1 MKSKS
6 LVLASLLAF
15 SHYSGLQAQTNSLVN
30 TSNSKYSK
38 LHSVD
43 MDAVKWTNGFWAEKM
58 KVLKDSMVPT
68 IWNVYTSD
76 ISHAYKNFQ
85 IAAGLDTG
93 KHSGPTFHDGDFYKV
108 VESVAGLYAVTK
120 DKKLDLMMDS
130 VIATLAKAQRADG
143 YVYTVE
149 LIAERNTGKKKRV
162 DEGLS
167 FEAYNFGHLM
177 TAASVHYRAT
187 GKKNLLN
194 IAEKA
199 TEYLYNFYMKA
210 SPDQARNAICPS
222 HYMGVIELFRTTKNP
237 KWLAFGKHLIELKG
251 KNNDGTDDNQ
261 DRVPFRDQYKA
272 MGHAVRAT
280 YLYAGVADVY
290 AETGDTT
297 LLNRLYAI
305 WDDLTST
312 KTYITGGN
320 GALYDGVSPDGIS
333 YKPPFIQK
341 THQAYG
347 RDYQLPN
354 ITAYNETCAN
364 IGNML
369 WNYRMLLLTG
379 KAKYADVMELDL
391 YNSILSGVDLNGTH
405 FFYTNPLAQKKDFPY
420 VMRWMGP
427 RFAYNIYSNCCPP
440 NVVRTVAEVN
450 NYAYSVAD
458 DGVYVNLYGGNE
470 LNTKFKNENLQ
481 IAQTTNYP
489 WDGNI
494 QFTVK
499 AAPKKVETAIYLRI
513 PGWSNGAEIIVNG
526 KPANVS
532 IESGEY
538 AVLSAKWKVGDVIQL
553 NIPMPVMKIEA
564 NPLVEESKNQVAIK
578 RGPVVYCL
586 ESADFAAGT
595 EIFDIVMPLKA
606 DLKPVNKT
614 IGSTSFTALEGEVL
628 IKTKQDWNKKLYRV
642 VNENDGYKSIK
653 ATMIPYH
660 TWANRGYTEMSVWLP
675 YK

>member
-1 MKSKS
+1 
-6 LVLASLLAF
+6 
-15 SHYSGLQAQTNSLVN
+15 
-30 TSNSKYSK
+30 
-38 LHSVD
+38 
-43 MDAVKWTNGFWAEKM
+43 
-58 KVLKDSMVPT
+58 
-68 IWNVYTSD
+68 
-76 ISHAYKNFQ
+76 
-85 IAAGLDTG
+85 
-93 KHSGPTFHDGDFYKV
+93 
-108 VESVAGLYAVTK
+108 
-120 DKKLDLMMDS
+120 
-130 VIATLAKAQRADG
+130 
-143 YVYTVE
+143 
-149 LIAERNTGKKKRV
+149 
-162 DEGLS
+162 
-167 FEAYNFGHLM
+167 
-177 TAASVHYRAT
+177 
-187 GKKNLLN
+187 
-194 IAEKA
+194 
-199 TEYLYNFYMKA
+199 
-210 SPDQARNAICPS
+210 
-222 HYMGVIELFRTTKNP
+222 
-237 KWLAFGKHLIELKG
+237 
-251 KNNDGTDDNQ
+251 
-261 DRVPFRDQYKA
+261 
-272 MGHAVRAT
+272 
-280 YLYAGVADVY
+280 
-290 AETGDTT
+290 
-297 LLNRLYAI
+297 
-305 WDDLTST
+305 
-312 KTYITGGN
+312 
-320 GALYDGVSPDGIS
+320 
-333 YKPPFIQK
+333 
-341 THQAYG
+341 
-347 RDYQLPN
+347 
-354 ITAYNETCAN
+354 
-364 IGNML
+364 
-369 WNYRMLLLTG
+369 
-379 KAKYADVMELDL
+379 
-391 YNSILSGVDLNGTH
+391 
-405 FFYTNPLAQKKDFPY
+405 
-420 VMRWMGP
+420 MGP

-440 NVVRTVAEVN
+440 NVLRTVAEVN

-660 TWANRGYTEMSVWLP
+660 TWANRGYTEMSVWVP